1 MDEESKKKAI
11 IAVVIVVVIL
21 IVGVSI
27 YFYLNSKK
35 KTANT
40 ATSNL
45 LTRSNLQSSNL
56 QTSSKL
62 QSINLQSSNLQT
74 SSKLQSINLQ
84 SSNLQT
90 LALAGPCSTY
100 TDASPA
106 SSVSVACLRDT
117 LKGYGCVESATLY
130 GDLTD
135 NYNGWWKQ
143 DTNGAGTFGG
153 IKADMRS
160 YGDATSGDK
169 YTSCKGSSGNSPVV
183 PPTVTPPEVP
193 PTVTPPEVPPTVT
206 PPVVVPAGVAPPV
219 SASGEYHIVTGPGHR
234 VPNKMLLLHGS
245 ATNGE
250 TTIGT
255 WDYIPDEM
263 ICKWKLIPA
272 GDDEYHLVTGPGH
285 RVPNKML
292 LLHGSATNGEA
303 TIGTWDY
310 LPGDTVCRWKLMSA
324 GADEYHL
331 VTSRGHRVPNKMLLL
346 HGSATNGEATIGT
359 WDYLPGDTICKWKLM
374 PAAPEPAG
382 VAPPVSAS
390 GEYHIVTGPG
400 HRVPNKML
408 LLHGSATNGETT
420 IGTWDYIPDEMI
432 CKWKLIPAGD
442 DEYHLVT
449 GPGHRVPNKMLLLHG
464 SATNGEATIGTWD
477 YLPGDT
483 VCRWKLMSAGADEY
497 HLVTSRG
504 HRVPNKML
512 LLHGSATNGEA
523 TIGTWDYLPG
533 DTICKWKLMP
543 AAPEPAGV
551 APPVS
556 ASGEYHIVTD
566 PEHRVPNKM
575 LLLHGSATNG
585 ETTIGTWDYIPDEM
599 ICKWK
604 LMPAANNEYH
614 LVTGP
619 RHRVPNKMLFLH
631 GSATNGETTIGTWDY
646 AANDL
651 STTWKLMSAGADK
664 KYHLVTSPKHRVPN
678 KMLLLHGSATNGE
691 TTIGTWDYLPGDTI
705 CKWTLMP
712 AAPEPCSRYT
722 DSSRAS
728 SVSVA
733 CLRDTLKSVGCF
745 EGASLYS
752 ELTDNYTGWWKQDT
766 GAGTFGGIK
775 ADMRTYGIATFG
787 EKGIA
792 CKGNVDSTNEYHL
805 VTGPGHRGVPNKML
819 YLHGMDTNPVV
830 SSWDYWVDPQTRWKI
845 IYIGNGDYHI
855 VTGSNHKVSNKMLH
869 LDGSDTNGQTTIK
882 GSNYVASNQRIKW
895 KLIPAGADEYHIVS
909 SQDHQVP
916 NKMLLLNGNTTNGET
931 HIGTW
936 DYSPDDTFC
945 KWKVILA
952 PRPETYR
959 YVRIYRDRSGAE
971 HFLNITEVK
980 VLSGNRN
987 VARGKTVTASSIYDQ
1002 TVQAGN
1008 LVDGNRNTLAHT
1020 NDGIVEWFLIDL
1032 GQEYEI
1038 INVEIINRVDCC
1050 KNRLKNT
1057 KVQLSKAANMSS
1069 RKESRVITPTEAL
1082 NAVITWHVATND
1094 FTFSQSLPSTL
1105 NLNII

>member
-1 MDEESKKKAI
+1 MYKYKFKKMDEESKKKAI

-45 LTRSNLQSSNL
+45 LTRS
-56 QTSSKL
+56 
-62 QSINLQSSNLQT
+62 NLQSSNLQT

-219 SASGEYHIVTGPGHR
+219 SASGEYHIVTGPG
-234 VPNKMLLLHGS
+234 
-245 ATNGE
+245 
-250 TTIGT
+250 
-255 WDYIPDEM
+255 
-263 ICKWKLIPA
+263 
-272 GDDEYHLVTGPGH
+272 
-285 RVPNKML
+285 
-292 LLHGSATNGEA
+292 
-303 TIGTWDY
+303 
-310 LPGDTVCRWKLMSA
+310 
-324 GADEYHL
+324 
-331 VTSRGHRVPNKMLLL
+331 
-346 HGSATNGEATIGT
+346 
-359 WDYLPGDTICKWKLM
+359 
-374 PAAPEPAG
+374 
-382 VAPPVSAS
+382 
-390 GEYHIVTGPG
+390 
-400 HRVPNKML
+400 
-408 LLHGSATNGETT
+408 
-420 IGTWDYIPDEMI
+420 
-432 CKWKLIPAGD
+432 
-442 DEYHLVT
+442 
-449 GPGHRVPNKMLLLHG
+449 
-464 SATNGEATIGTWD
+464 
-477 YLPGDT
+477 
-483 VCRWKLMSAGADEY
+483 
-497 HLVTSRG
+497 
-504 HRVPNKML
+504 
-512 LLHGSATNGEA
+512 
-523 TIGTWDYLPG
+523 
-533 DTICKWKLMP
+533 
-543 AAPEPAGV
+543 
-551 APPVS
+551 
-556 ASGEYHIVTD
+556 
-566 PEHRVPNKM
+566 HRVPNKM

-1105 NLNII
+1105 SFN